1 MSTQLLFYTNA
12 TPVSARA
19 HGDLCVKTG
28 RDYGFARTVNSAPLT
43 TVEFRNAAAEYAV
56 VFAGDADAVMP
67 AAILGT
73 EAEQN
78 LYVKEDGTWDERYLP
93 AFVRRYPFVFA
104 SSDEGATFTLCID
117 ESFSGCNRE
126 GKGERLFDA
135 EGQRTQYL
143 ETVLNFV
150 KEYQVQFQRT
160 RAFCD
165 RLKELDLLDPMQ
177 AQFTLPDGRLRSLTG
192 FMAVNRTK
200 LMDLDEDVLGKMA
213 KSGELELIYLHLHSL
228 QNLSNMLQRIGA
240 KPEAE
245 AAAEGDSAP
254 EEGDSVLPEGGSLPE
269 ESEDAAAPT
278 LQ

>member
-1 MSTQLLFYTNA
+1 LSTQLLFYTNA
-12 TPVSARA
+12 VPVSARK
-19 HGDLCVKTG
+19 HNGLYLKSG
-28 RDYGFARTVNSAPLT
+28 RDYGFARTVNSVPLT
-43 TVEFRNAAAEYAV
+43 TVEFRNAASEYAV
-56 VFAGDADAVMP
+56 VFAGGTDAVMP
-67 AAILGT
+67 VAILGAQ
-73 EAEQN
+73 AEQN
-78 LYVKEDGTWDERYLP
+78 LYVKEDGTWDGRYLP

-104 SSDEGATFTLCID
+104 SGDQGATFTLCID

-126 GKGERLFDA
+126 EKGERLFDA

-143 ETVLNFV
+143 ETVLSFV

-177 AQFTLPDGRLRSLTG
+177 AQFTLPDGKQRSLTG

-200 LMDLDEDVLGKMA
+200 LRDLDESVLGKMA
-213 KSGELELIYLHLHSL
+213 KSGELELIYLHLQSM
-228 QNLSNMLQRIGA
+228 QNFSNMLERIGA

-245 AAAEGDSAP
+245 AAAEGDTVP
-254 EEGDSVLPEGGSLPE
+254 EEGEG
-269 ESEDAAAPT
+269 DAAPR